1 MQIMQ
6 NAEHFVISTRVS
18 ARETNNI
25 YKYIKGWKCN
35 FNSRLRKKTN
45 VLVTRPNKT
54 PTYFNSRLRKETNQ
68 ITLLYSL
75 DCFPFQLTSPQGD
88 EPVYW
93 NEKQEIVLF
102 QFTSPRG
109 NEHLL
114 SSIL

>member
-45 VLVTRPNKT
+45 DNMAKMFGVEGNISTHVSARRRT
-54 PTYFNSRLRKETNQ
+54 NS
-68 ITLLYSL
+68 
-75 DCFPFQLTSPQGD
+75 G
-88 EPVYW
+88 
-93 NEKQEIVLF
+93 
-102 QFTSPRG
+102 
-109 NEHLL
+109 
-114 SSIL
+114 